1 MQRALPVADIDG
13 NGSTDALTDG
23 LLLLRYLFNLSGESL
38 IAGAVSSDATRT
50 TASEIEEYIE
60 LYMPDGSGVPF
71 ASGRNFLQGNWKV
84 NGAEFAEQENIL
96 DTSDLEWQIVNF
108 DDNGFD
114 CSLDDIYTF
123 DADGSFSYNV
133 GSGTYNFI
141 YLNSLTNPY
150 NYFSEGICSPN
161 VFPYDGSNAMS
172 FELNESESKL
182 TLFGKGAYILWPDIA
197 NGIDIISEPH
207 LGPDQ
212 VVYEYS
218 KLSDNEIQLYIQG
231 VLYHSRFVLERVLQ
245 N

>member
-1 MQRALPVADIDG
+1 M
-13 NGSTDALTDG
+13 
-23 LLLLRYLFNLSGESL
+23 RYLFNLRGDSL
-38 IAGAVSSDATRT
+38 IDGVISFDATRT
-50 TASEIEEYIE
+50 TAEEIEEYIQ

-71 ASGRNFLQGNWKV
+71 VSGRNFLQGNWKV

-96 DTSDLEWQIVNF
+96 DTSDLDWQIVNF
-108 DDNGFD
+108 DENYFS

-123 DADGSFSYNV
+123 DTDGSFSYNV
-133 GSGTYNFI
+133 GSGTVNFTYYSSFI
-141 YLNSLTNPY
+141 NPHI
-150 NYFSEGICSPN
+150 NLSDGICSPN
-161 VFPYDGSNAMS
+161 ASPYDASNAMS

-212 VVYEYS
+212 VVYEYT